1 MTHSCL
7 PIETCLFL
15 ASCYSS
21 FSLFKQSLTP
31 LNYDF
36 WWNLRGVLHGEGA
49 GMGTHPSPFMVNTK
63 QGKKNRFCATT
74 LFSLS
79 FPPPPPPIISWPC
92 RLPGKLSC
100 HSSVWRIYF
109 FRFIN
114 TCDNVCKLGF
124 GFFFLACLMV
134 CSAIL
139 KHLKTINTKTNN
151 YEISSL
157 MGKSK

>member
-21 FSLFKQSLTP
+21 FSLFKQSLMP

-79 FPPPPPPIISWPC
+79 FPPPPP
-92 RLPGKLSC
+92 R
-100 HSSVWRIYF
+100 
-109 FRFIN
+109 
-114 TCDNVCKLGF
+114 
-124 GFFFLACLMV
+124 
-134 CSAIL
+134 
-139 KHLKTINTKTNN
+139 
-151 YEISSL
+151 SSL
-157 MGKSK
+157 GPADSLASFPVTVLFEGFIFLDLLILVIMFASWGLGSFFWHAWWCVLLYWSTWKLLIPKPITMRSLP